1 MALMY
6 FNNKNGQ
13 QDLFQD
19 VFGNRM
25 TESINIILMLHWSI
39 SCQLTTTSKVNLENF
54 ISKINLFLFIK

>member
-19 VFGNRM
+19 VFVNRM
-25 TESINIILMLHWSI
+25 TESINIILMLH
-39 SCQLTTTSKVNLENF
+39 
-54 ISKINLFLFIK
+54 